1 MTMDGAPRIIIVGG
15 GVNGLSAAWYLS
27 RLLPPGSVR
36 LQLVEADRSLGGLA
50 GSMALGD
57 LDVDRFYHFVL
68 RPDRR
73 YMEVLDEL
81 DLGRRLVWR
90 TSRMAFFHQGRLV
103 PFGTPLSLL
112 LFPGMGLAHKLAY
125 GFQVFRANLR
135 RDWRDLEG
143 QSAVGWLKRNF
154 GERGYAAWWR
164 QLMEMKFREH
174 TPEVS
179 AAWVWARIR
188 RNARSRHRLLTE
200 RAGYLEGGTSVF
212 IQALARALVQRGVEI
227 TTGRPVESL
236 VLDAAGGGVRGI
248 RAGGEETSASAVV
261 FAAPLVL
268 LAGLLDGPVPSD
280 YGRRLG
286 RLKNIGCTCT
296 LIRLE
301 RRLTDSFWINF
312 SDPRLP
318 HAGIIEW
325 TNLSRE
331 ERFGQSSLIYIPEYG
346 EFSAGD
352 PAADPQ
358 RLLQRYQPV
367 FSAVNPA
374 FRTSWVK
381 DLAVAG
387 SPHAQPICGRHFSA
401 SLPPVRTPIPGLWA
415 ADSTHILPDD
425 RTISASLSLG
435 RLIAADV
442 AEQLAAAGGGSEP
455 WAGRW
460 SEKLL
465 WTREG
470 F

>member
-1 MTMDGAPRIIIVGG
+1 MSDGRREIIVVGG
-15 GVNGLSAAWYLS
+15 GVSGLSTAWYLS
-27 RLLPPGSVR
+27 RLLPPGEVR
-36 LQLVEADRSLGGLA
+36 LRLIEADNALGGLA
-50 GSMALGD
+50 GAMPLGD
-57 LDVDRFYHFVL
+57 MEVDRFYHFVL
-68 RPDRR
+68 KPDRH

-81 DLGRRLVWR
+81 GLGSRLVWR
-90 TSRMAFFHQGRLV
+90 TSRMAFYHQGRLV

-154 GERGYAAWWR
+154 GERGYSAWWR
-164 QLMEMKFREH
+164 QLMEMKFREY
-174 TPEVS
+174 TPDVS

-212 IQALARALVQRGVEI
+212 ISALQQQLEAAGVEI
-227 TTGRPVESL
+227 LTGRPVESL
-236 VLDAAGGGVRGI
+236 VLDARGGGVRGV
-248 RAGGEETSASAVV
+248 RAGGEELPASMVV
-261 FAAPLVL
+261 FAAPLVR
-268 LAGLLDGPVPSD
+268 LAGLLEGPVPSD
-280 YGRRLG
+280 YGQRLS
-286 RLKNIGCTCT
+286 RLRNIGCTCT
-296 LIRLE
+296 LIRLD

-312 SDPRLP
+312 SDQRVP

-331 ERFGQSSLIYIPEYG
+331 ARFGESSLIYIPEYG
-346 EFSAGD
+346 EFAAGD
-352 PAADPQ
+352 PSSDPEV
-358 RLLQRYQPV
+358 LLQRYLPV
-367 FSAVNPA
+367 LSSINPA
-374 FRTSWVK
+374 FQNSWVK
-381 DLAVAG
+381 DVAVAG
-387 SPHAQPICGRHFSA
+387 SPHAQPICGRHFST

-435 RLIAADV
+435 RLIARDV
-442 AEQLAAAGGGSEP
+442 SAQLSPDEGGAGKWP
-455 WAGRW
+455 ARW

-465 WTREG
+465 WSREG